1 MNLSFFFLK
10 FISAKLYRLAFGDE
24 VWGNKKSDQVI

>member
-1 MNLSFFFLK
+1 MNLSFLVFSF
-10 FISAKLYRLAFGDE
+10 YRLAFGDE